1 MYFILDIST
10 RGTATQLSV
19 TTTRIDMTEDAEVF
33 QPTDRKC
40 WLKKEIELEHFPYNE
55 DYR

>member
-1 MYFILDIST
+1 M
-10 RGTATQLSV
+10 

-40 WLKKEIELEHFPYNE
+40 WLKREIELEHFPYNE
-55 DYR
+55 DYRYIIELLVSRLHPC